1 MMKEC
6 QELLCRRMNGVHAID
21 QGQKG
26 HKLELKGRD
35 FSTEDHLTNQ
45 VDRDQDGTNTGSQD
59 E

>member
-1 MMKEC
+1 MKEC
-6 QELLCRRMNGVHAID
+6 QELLCGSMNGVDAID

-45 VDRDQDGTNTGSQD
+45 VDSDQDGASSGNKD